1 MALRIETKRM
11 LMTINL
17 LVIAIVTDLIVSAIP
32 GLNASMPFGGKFFGL
47 SMFPLVLIG
56 ALFGLKYGLIAGLI
70 YAIYNFGF
78 DYLVYLDALRITL
91 ESWTGEA
98 WGFGRILALV
108 LLDYVIP
115 FMAFGLSGLFK
126 GAFTDRM
133 KLILSMVVVSI
144 IRLISATLSGVI
156 LWSSSI
162 RYAVSLVEAGDV
174 DPNIATRIFAWMG
187 ESLWLYS
194 LGYNLMYIT
203 TTTIVVIGITIL
215 THQRLQ
221 TIFEPMI
228 HPQIRR

>member
-1 MALRIETKRM
+1 MALKIETKRM

-78 DYLVYLDALRITL
+78 DYLVYLDALRLTL
-91 ESWTGEA
+91 ESWTGEV
-98 WGFGRILALV
+98 WGIGRIVSLV

-126 GAFTDRM
+126 GVFDHKV
-133 KLILSMVVVSI
+133 KLAGSMLFVSV
-144 IRLISATLSGVI
+144 IRLISSTLSGVV

-162 RYAVSLVEAGDV
+162 RYAVSMVESGDA
-174 DPNIATRIFAWMG
+174 DPNLATRIFAFMG

-194 LGYNLMYIT
+194 LGYNLIYIT
-203 TTTIVVIGITIL
+203 TTTMVVIGLAMVTY
-215 THQRLQ
+215 QRLH
-221 TIFEPMI
+221 TIIEPMI
-228 HPQIRR
+228 HPQVRR